1 MLIILLLY
9 FVTIVYGT
17 KFSFKGTADYLSIE
31 NTTAIKGIFI
41 MMVFLS
47 HFNSYITLSGA
58 ADEIYIK
65 FFRFIGQAMVA
76 LFLFYS
82 GYGIM
87 ESIKRKGNSYISSIP
102 KKRLLHTLFN
112 FDCAVLLY
120 LILGLILG
128 DKLTLKHILLSL
140 IGWDSLGNSNWYIF
154 VILVLYL
161 LTFIIFKLL
170 AKAPHIVSVVVLG
183 IAVCALILV
192 THYYKLRPIHWYDTM
207 ACYVFGMAY
216 SLYKGKVEAIL
227 FKNILIYIVAFLLSL
242 SLFYTLK
249 NRGVLLE
256 IVVNLIFC
264 ALVVLTTMK
273 VTFKNRALLWAGDH
287 LFEIY
292 ILQRIPMII
301 LKRVGLADFNVY
313 LYFGAC
319 LVITVLISIAFRYVT
334 AKFYKLIIK

>member
-1 MLIILLLY
+1 MLIILFLY
-9 FVTIVYGT
+9 FITVVYRAKYT
-17 KFSFKGTADYLSIE
+17 SKCTTDYLSIE

-41 MMVFLS
+41 LMVFLS
-47 HFNSYITLSGA
+47 HFNSYITLSGH

-120 LILGLILG
+120 LILGIILG
-128 DKLTLKHILLSL
+128 DKLTIKHILLSL

-161 LTFIIFKLL
+161 LTFIVFKLF
-170 AKAPHIVSVVVLG
+170 AKAPHIVSVIVLG
-183 IAVCALILV
+183 VAVCGLILV
-192 THYYKLRPIHWYDTM
+192 THYYKLRPVHWYDTM

-216 SLYKGKVEAIL
+216 SLHKEKAEAIL
-227 FKNILIYIVAFLLSL
+227 SKNIFIYIFAFLLSL
-242 SLFYTLK
+242 FSFCILK
-249 NRGVLLE
+249 NRGVLIE
-256 IVVNLIFC
+256 IIVNLIFC
-264 ALVVLTTMK
+264 ALVILTTMM

-292 ILQRIPMII
+292 ILQRLPMII
-301 LKRVGLADFNVY
+301 LKRIGLADFNVY

-319 LVITVLISIAFRYVT
+319 LIITVLISIAFRYIT
-334 AKFYKLIIK
+334 TKLYNLIIR